1 MHSELALSDLTL
13 SDLTTLS
20 GLDVL
25 DHLDREVTVPVT
37 DGLQAQG
44 DLIVIPYA
52 LVGAAVERT
61 PWARSIRVPLSGVEL
76 LRSAAGGNPH
86 SLVAD
91 EGTCRWTTP
100 VRDTMGL
107 ALGIV
112 ETTGTAYLLHPEHG
126 ATGIA
131 PGCYVIRRQRE
142 HGAGRHG
149 SPRLVAD

>member
-1 MHSELALSDLTL
+1 MHSDLTL
-13 SDLTTLS
+13 SDLTALS

-76 LRSAAGGNPH
+76 LRSSAGGNPH

-100 VRDTMGL
+100 SGTPWVSPWASSRRPGPR
-107 ALGIV
+107 ISSIPS
-112 ETTGTAYLLHPEHG
+112 TGRRGSLRV
-126 ATGIA
+126 AT
-131 PGCYVIRRQRE
+131 
-142 HGAGRHG
+142 
-149 SPRLVAD
+149 